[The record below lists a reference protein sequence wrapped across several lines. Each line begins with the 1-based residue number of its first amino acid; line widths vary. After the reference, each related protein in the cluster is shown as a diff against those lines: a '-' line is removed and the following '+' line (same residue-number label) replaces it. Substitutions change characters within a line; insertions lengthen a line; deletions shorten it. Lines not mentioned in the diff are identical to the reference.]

1 MRDSNRAIGKSRRSR
16 DREVVPQTPDSEQD
30 SAEDEPDQDQDT
42 DEEQGSEDEQDLEPA
57 VVPID
62 TDE

>member
-1 MRDSNRAIGKSRRSR
+1 
-16 DREVVPQTPDSEQD
+16 VVPQTPDSEQD